1 MKRRWHFILLIIII
15 FLLKIGIEE
24 DINSKEIRKF
34 PVKEVVCWLA
44 ESHPEEAFTG
54 GILTALGFKELLVDF
69 FFLQSIQYFGDWQ
82 EKREVKFQKTYPLF
96 KVMGLLDPH
105 FVEGY
110 SFGALV
116 MEETGYIDE
125 AIILLNEGI
134 KNNPYAFKL
143 WIYRDFM
150 IRLFRTHE
158 YGKAI
163 EGIKQAIQLK
173 GHPPILERI
182 LAFAYEKNGQ
192 IKEAILQWQKVFLE
206 GGDSPV
212 KEIASSHTKRL
223 LKILKEKEGEKE
235 VSLWRKENII
245 IEELKQ

>member
-1 MKRRWHFILLIIII
+1 MKKRWFFVILVIVI
-15 FLLKIGIEE
+15 FLLKIGIEKN
-24 DINSKEIRKF
+24 INSKEIKKF

-44 ESHPEEAFTG
+44 EYHPQEAFTG
-54 GILTALGFKELLVDF
+54 GILTALGYKELLVDF

-82 EKREVKFQKTYPLF
+82 GKREVKFQKTYPLF

-116 MEETGYIDE
+116 MEDTGYIDE
-125 AIILLNEGI
+125 AIILLNDGI

-143 WIYRDFM
+143 WIYRDFI
-150 IRLFRTHE
+150 IRLFKTHE

-163 EGIKQAIQLK
+163 QGIKQAIQLK
-173 GHPPILERI
+173 GYPPILERI

-192 IKEAILQWQKVFLE
+192 IKKAILQWQNVYLKE
-206 GGDSPV
+206 GDSHTE
-212 KEIASSHTKRL
+212 EIASSHIKKL

-235 VSLWRKENII
+235 FSSWQKENII
-245 IEELKQ
+245 IRER

>member
-1 MKRRWHFILLIIII
+1 MKKRWFFVILIIVI
-15 FLLKIGIEE
+15 FLLKIGIEKN
-24 DINSKEIRKF
+24 INSKKIKKF
-34 PVKEVVCWLA
+34 PVKEVVSWLA
-44 ESHPEEAFTG
+44 EYHPQEAFTG
-54 GILTALGFKELLVDF
+54 GILTTLGYKELLVDF

-116 MEETGYIDE
+116 MEEIGHINE
-125 AIILLNEGI
+125 AVILLNDGI

-158 YGKAI
+158 YRKAI

-182 LAFAYEKNGQ
+182 LAFAYEKDGQ
-192 IKEAILQWQKVFLE
+192 IKEAILQWQKVFLK
-206 GGDSPV
+206 GGDSHT
-212 KEIASSHTKRL
+212 KEIAFSHIKKL
-223 LKILKEKEGEKE
+223 LKILKEKEGEKK
-235 VSLWRKENII
+235 VSFWQKKNII
-245 IEELKQ
+245 IEELK